1 MNAQKLYEVIYDD
14 LNEFIDKELAE
25 AITHQLVSNIISN
38 KDKILK
44 GESSNNNTKPKINN
58 VKDKLEETKT
68 NTITIYT
75 DGAATKNGKSGAKS
89 SSGIYIKKLGTMKE
103 IKINKLNETI
113 QFEYNKETKSKKNK
127 NTMVTYNCS
136 NIRGEGYA
144 ILYAMVFIR
153 AIIVEKINLLEGD
166 NIKKLEDL
174 DFIYP
179 LDSYTFDYI
188 SKIKSFNK
196 IEFNINIK
204 TDSEFWIKT
213 IMTYIPNWIQKN
225 KVFDMKNID
234 LVCYIYFNYM
244 VLTKNNI
251 NVNLIHVRGH
261 PEKRKNKS
269 EYNEDDIGNTI
280 ADEVATNGIHNTTY
294 DVSMCYH
301 KE

>member
-44 GESSNNNTKPKINN
+44 GESSNNNTKTKINN

-188 SKIKSFNK
+188 SKIKSSNK

-204 TDSEFWIKT
+204 TDNEFWIKT

>member
-14 LNEFIDKELAE
+14 LNEFIDKELVE

-44 GESSNNNTKPKINN
+44 GESSNNNTKTKINN

-188 SKIKSFNK
+188 SKIKSSNK

>member
-44 GESSNNNTKPKINN
+44 GESSNNNTKTKINN

-188 SKIKSFNK
+188 SKIKSSNK

-251 NVNLIHVRGH
+251 NVYLIHVRGH

>member
-44 GESSNNNTKPKINN
+44 GESSNNNTKTKINN

-188 SKIKSFNK
+188 SKIKSSNK

>member
-44 GESSNNNTKPKINN
+44 GESSNNNTKTKINN

-75 DGAATKNGKSGAKS
+75 DGAATKNGKLGAKS

-188 SKIKSFNK
+188 SKIKSSNK

>member
-44 GESSNNNTKPKINN
+44 GESSNNNTKTKINN

-188 SKIKSFNK
+188 SKIKSSNK

-280 ADEVATNGIHNTTY
+280 LT
-294 DVSMCYH
+294 
-301 KE
+301 K

>member
-44 GESSNNNTKPKINN
+44 RESSNNNTKTKINN

-188 SKIKSFNK
+188 SKIKSSNK

>member
-25 AITHQLVSNIISN
+25 AISHQLVSNIISN

-44 GESSNNNTKPKINN
+44 GESSNNNTKTKINN

-188 SKIKSFNK
+188 SKIKSSNK

>member
-44 GESSNNNTKPKINN
+44 GESSNNNTKTKINN

-127 NTMVTYNCS
+127 N
-136 NIRGEGYA
+136 RF
-144 ILYAMVFIR
+144 ILFS
-153 AIIVEKINLLEGD
+153 LL
-166 NIKKLEDL
+166 
-174 DFIYP
+174 
-179 LDSYTFDYI
+179 SH
-188 SKIKSFNK
+188 
-196 IEFNINIK
+196 
-204 TDSEFWIKT
+204 TDSCSSRAGK
-213 IMTYIPNWIQKN
+213 PSQ
-225 KVFDMKNID
+225 
-234 LVCYIYFNYM
+234 
-244 VLTKNNI
+244 
-251 NVNLIHVRGH
+251 
-261 PEKRKNKS
+261 
-269 EYNEDDIGNTI
+269 
-280 ADEVATNGIHNTTY
+280 
-294 DVSMCYH
+294 
-301 KE
+301 

>member
-38 KDKILK
+38 KDKILT
-44 GESSNNNTKPKINN
+44 GETSNNTKPKINN
-58 VKDKLEETKT
+58 VKDKLEETKS

-188 SKIKSFNK
+188 SKIKSSNK

-294 DVSMCYH
+294 DVSMSYH

>member
-38 KDKILK
+38 KDKILTV
-44 GESSNNNTKPKINN
+44 ETSNNIKPKINN
-58 VKDKLEETKT
+58 VKDKLEETKS

-153 AIIVEKINLLEGD
+153 AIIVEKINLLEDD

-188 SKIKSFNK
+188 SKIKSSNK

-261 PEKRKNKS
+261 PEKRKTKS

>member
-188 SKIKSFNK
+188 SKIKSSNK

>member
-136 NIRGEGYA
+136 
-144 ILYAMVFIR
+144 
-153 AIIVEKINLLEGD
+153 KITLLEGD

-174 DFIYP
+174 DLIYP

-188 SKIKSFNK
+188 SKIKSSNK